1 MAGSKGCSNS
11 QDRRVVLDSSLGWIE
26 TSLSGLLAASFFAV
40 SQPVMA
46 QQATSLNGP
55 PVQVQPIASEPGV
68 PAIQYNAGTLNPFPG
83 SAGAGYDGGVDPG
96 LASGGIGPGT
106 GGTGSGGGFVAAA
119 WSQYQGQ
126 AVGTGQC
133 VALVQAADP
142 AVGLTRTWTQGG
154 QVEGNTSLQ
163 PGTVIATFDSAGHY
177 ANALDGSS
185 HAAIYLGQNSQGI
198 QVLDQWA
205 GQAAH
210 YRTIYFD
217 NTSGRAANQGGSF
230 YAVAHG

>member
-1 MAGSKGCSNS
+1 MQGSSHHQTQRGIGPLRPQGPDPGRCTVTLCVAA
-11 QDRRVVLDSSLGWIE
+11 VVLALVPPAI
-26 TSLSGLLAASFFAV
+26 
-40 SQPVMA
+40 A

-55 PVQVQPIASEPGV
+55 PVQVEPMYSEPGV
-68 PAIQYNAGTLNPFPG
+68 PAIQYNAGTPNPFPG
-83 SAGAGYDGGVDPG
+83 SAGPGYDGGTDPG
-96 LASGGIGPGT
+96 TQPGGIGSGI
-106 GGTGSGGGFVAAA
+106 GGIGSGGEFVASS

-154 QVEGNTSLQ
+154 QVQGNSNLQ
-163 PGTVIATFDSAGHY
+163 PGTVIATFDSAGRY
-177 ANALDGSS
+177 ANAVDGSS
-185 HAAIYLGQNSQGI
+185 HAAIYLGQNSEGI

-205 GQAAH
+205 GQPAH
-210 YRTIYFD
+210 YRTIYFN

-230 YAVAHG
+230 YAVTHA